1 VCVAQYGVRGTLAG
15 PVYPV
20 ATLASPCVD
29 SICSGRRLGLDN
41 YLPEDCCWCSIA
53 RTFFV
58 LWYCEF
64 SSPLEFSTSKKMVL
78 LTRGALI
85 TSSAEATGVNI
96 ATWFLATTFLVMYIS
111 RQIVKFVMLR
121 KLQLDD
127 YLMTAGMVSFEPKSY
142 ITN

>member
-1 VCVAQYGVRGTLAG
+1 
-15 PVYPV
+15 
-20 ATLASPCVD
+20 
-29 SICSGRRLGLDN
+29 
-41 YLPEDCCWCSIA
+41 
-53 RTFFV
+53 
-58 LWYCEF
+58 
-64 SSPLEFSTSKKMVL
+64 MVL